1 MRKPT
6 IAIDGPAGSGK
17 TTIARLVARRL
28 GLLCVETGAMYRAV
42 AWQAR
47 QLGVDADDA
56 HALGAMVERMDMRLE
71 PGPDGRAKVLV
82 SGEDIGAELRTPE
95 LEQLASRVSTHAGVR
110 RRLVEL
116 QRQIAKDGGVVMEGR
131 DIQTVVLPDA
141 DLKVFL
147 TASLEERAR
156 RRMKDLEAAGESP
169 QFEDVMESVRDRDE
183 RDQTRAAS
191 PLRPAPDAVTIDTDD
206 LTIDQVTTGVM
217 ALVERQTSNG
227 AEK

>member
-1 MRKPT
+1 LRKPT

-156 RRMKDLEAAGESP
+156 RRMKDLEAMGESP

-206 LTIDQVTTGVM
+206 LTIDQVTTRVM